1 MFLFQNPNTTNSI
14 WIVLIVVVLIAAAA
28 SSEELIPRV
37 VLGIVRV
44 LGRTPVVAS
53 NTKGVLIS
61 HKAPCGDVILL
72 PLKKAVPLRFKIKTC
87 SLLNAVTLRT
97 PALTGWPFS
106 SR

>member
-1 MFLFQNPNTTNSI
+1 MFLFQNPYATNPI
-14 WIVLIVVVLIAAAA
+14 WIVLIVVVLIAAT
-28 SSEELIPRV
+28 SREELVPRV

-53 NTKGVLIS
+53 NTKGVLINR
-61 HKAPCGDVILL
+61 KAPCGDVILL
-72 PLKKAVPLRFKIKTC
+72 LLKKAVPLRFKIKTC